1 MQRPTRQE
9 IYQLHAEICAGL
21 ADPTRILI
29 LYELAEGPQ
38 TGTALARTLGLPQST
53 VARHLRVLASKGLVI
68 ATRRG
73 GVVEYALADH
83 RVIQALDLMRAVMLD
98 RIHLY
103 QHIAQS

>member
-38 TGTALARTLGLPQST
+38 TGTALARILGLPQST
-53 VARHLRVLASKGLVI
+53 IARHLRVLASKGLVI

-73 GVVEYALADH
+73 GVVEYTLADH

-103 QHIAQS
+103 QHIAR

>member
-1 MQRPTRQE
+1 MERPTRQE

-29 LYELAEGPQ
+29 LYELVDGPQ
-38 TGTALARTLGLPQST
+38 TGTALARALGLPQST

-68 ATRRG
+68 STRRG
-73 GVVEYALADH
+73 GVVEYALADA
-83 RVIQALDLMRAVMLD
+83 RVIQALDLMRAVLMD

-103 QHIAQS
+103 QHIAQ